1 MSLKLVEKTRQLS
14 PDLPIAIGEVL
25 VDDDKT
31 RITQFVL
38 QPGEQVGWHRHEYDY
53 VTIQQ
58 SFGRLHIDASDGRSF
73 DIDYKPGKAMSVKAP
88 FEHNAINTGDVEIR
102 VLEVEYKK

>member
-1 MSLKLVEKTRQLS
+1 MSLKLVEKTAQLT
-14 PDLPIAIGEVL
+14 PDLPMAKWDVL
-25 VDDDKT
+25 VDDDRT

-58 SFGRLHIDASDGRSF
+58 SYGTLHIDASDGRSF
-73 DIDYKPGKAMSVKAP
+73 DIPYQPGKAMSVKAP